1 MTERSERADLY
12 AIRVLTG
19 QGPGGAAY
27 DPGHAG
33 EVTVDDV
40 ASLLEEAFAAG
51 WDERGRVKDWELGD
65 AFRRLDELK
74 REQRR

>member
-19 QGPGGAAY
+19 QGPGGSAY

-40 ASLLEEAFAAG
+40 ASLLEEAFASG
-51 WDERGRVKDWELGD
+51 WDEHAAIDDSAIAL
-65 AFRRLDELK
+65 
-74 REQRR
+74 